1 VLAQSAM
8 NALQRVSKVGFGS
21 MLFFGKE
28 ARVCRDLESL
38 GVSAQRV
45 PYGLD
50 SRAWGAAI
58 DAFGARAE

>member
-1 VLAQSAM
+1 MSQ
-8 NALQRVSKVGFGS
+8 
-21 MLFFGKE
+21 